1 MPAVVA
7 DCAVFSSVMFAAARA
22 KTSGWRGA
30 RAAGEAGPGPARPAG
45 GAGRGGSGS
54 AGGSP
59 PLGLAPG
66 PLLKGGGAVGAS
78 RLGRCPLPPAAGCR
92 APRPIPEPRAPPSAD
107 RTGPVRLRCEH
118 RTFFSGS
125 SFSVHFF
132 PSQSLA
138 YKLFMLLV

>member
-66 PLLKGGGAVGAS
+66 PLLKGGGAVGAP
-78 RLGRCPLPPAAGCR
+78 RLGRCRCRPQPGAGRR
-92 APRPIPEPRAPPSAD
+92 APSLSREHPPSAD